1 MALSDTR
8 LIEAYLEMMVS
19 ERGAAAN
26 TIAAYSRDISAFATY
41 LDTINHSLIDATTR
55 HVRDYLARLADSGRT
70 PGTQAQHLSALRQ
83 FYRFLQSEDQR
94 IDHPCATVELPQR
107 GRTLPKILSEKEV
120 NRLIS
125 EARIAP
131 GPGGLRLLTLV
142 ELLYATGLRISE
154 LISLPLN
161 ALGSNSHLLI
171 VRGKGGRERM
181 VPVGEPAGHALANY
195 LDVRVSF
202 FNKGTSSKWLFPS
215 RSASG
220 HLTRRRVGQLLK
232 MLAVRAEIKSH
243 KVSPHVLRH
252 AFASHLL
259 AHGADLRSVQA
270 MLGHADIS
278 STQIYTHVLQS
289 RLTKLV
295 RDHHPLNAD

>member
-1 MALSDTR
+1 M
-8 LIEAYLEMMVS
+8 
-19 ERGAAAN
+19 
-26 TIAAYSRDISAFATY
+26 
-41 LDTINHSLIDATTR
+41 
-55 HVRDYLARLADSGRT
+55 
-70 PGTQAQHLSALRQ
+70 RQ

-181 VPVGEPAGHALANY
+181 VPVGEPAAHALANY

-202 FNKGTSSKWLFPS
+202 FNKETSSKWLFPS